1 MAQQLRRM
9 GEEVGLAA
17 LIDSIEWH
25 YWQEIKRTVS
35 FPNRLRVYRER
46 FHRAFLEPDG
56 MAYLKDR
63 FGARWRHG
71 VSRVQAIFQGPPAL
85 AAKDI
90 EDANIEA
97 ANNYYPKPYAGLLT
111 LLRCSERSV
120 LDGGDLLGWENLA
133 AGGIDVHDLP
143 GHHFNITQEPR
154 VRVLGETL
162 KACIEKSLAGGSGV
176 METARG

>member
-1 MAQQLRRM
+1 
-9 GEEVGLAA
+9 
-17 LIDSIEWH
+17 
-25 YWQEIKRTVS
+25 
-35 FPNRLRVYRER
+35 
-46 FHRAFLEPDG
+46 